1 MPYSMQRLH
10 LSARQL
16 ILLLSPAWLCCVE
29 PVALSLPKG
38 ENPVIV
44 EGMITDQPGPDTIK
58 ITQAYP
64 VDGKFH
70 PRSGIAGAMLSVS
83 DDAGNHDQLKDIGNG
98 YYVTNTLQGV
108 VGRSYTLLGQ
118 LPGGTTF
125 SSSPEFM
132 GAPGTIDSLF
142 FEFTTNRDGVTGEDV
157 NGFNV
162 YVNATAAPGSSL
174 RLRWK
179 FRGTYVYNTDPSLI
193 TVPGPLPCATG
204 CVCCTCY
211 ATENEK
217 TPVVTDL
224 RVVGDRSI
232 LRTFVQYIPINGFTL
247 NDRYRVDVQQ
257 MEVSQPVYDFYFAL
271 ARQINDASNIFQ
283 PPFFELNGNVSSV
296 GPVKIQGVFSAAA
309 ITTKHIYIYRSAIPY
324 PLYSQPI
331 AADCRAAVPHATLNK
346 PPYF

>member
-1 MPYSMQRLH
+1 MHQQAPRFYP
-10 LSARQL
+10 SAKQL
-16 ILLLSPAWLCCVE
+16 ILLLSPMWLCCVE
-29 PVALSLPKG
+29 PVELSLPKG
-38 ENPVIV
+38 ENPIIV

-58 ITQAYP
+58 ITAAYP

-70 PRSGIAGAMLSVS
+70 ARAGIAGAVISVS
-83 DDAGNHDQLKDIGNG
+83 DDAGNHDQLTDVGNG

-125 SSSPEFM
+125 SSSTEYM
-132 GAPGTIDSLF
+132 APAGTIDSLF
-142 FEFTTNRDGVTGEDV
+142 FEFTTRRNSYTGADEH
-157 NGFNV
+157 GFNV

-179 FRGTYVYNTDPSLI
+179 FRGTFVYITDPSLI
-193 TVPGPLPCATG
+193 TIPGPLPCATG

-211 ATENEK
+211 ATQRERG
-217 TPVVTDL
+217 PVVTDL
-224 RVVGDRSI
+224 RVIGDTDI
-232 LRTFVQYIPINGFTL
+232 GRTFVQYVPINGYTF
-247 NDRYRVDVQQ
+247 NDRYRVDVEQ

-271 ARQINDASNIFQ
+271 AKQINNASNIFQ
-283 PPFFELNGNVSSV
+283 PPFFELKGNVSSV

-309 ITTKHIYIYRSAIPY
+309 VTTKHIYIFKSDIPY
-324 PLYSQPI
+324 RVYSDRV
-331 AADCRAAVPHATLNK
+331 AADCRAIYAGATITK